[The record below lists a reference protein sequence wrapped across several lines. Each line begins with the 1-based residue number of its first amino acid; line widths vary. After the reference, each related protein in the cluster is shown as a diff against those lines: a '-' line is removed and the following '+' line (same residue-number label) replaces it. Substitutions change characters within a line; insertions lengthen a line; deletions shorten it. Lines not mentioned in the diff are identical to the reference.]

1 MLTRLASVDST
12 MELAHAA
19 ALAGAPHGTA
29 FVAERQHLACGSAR
43 PPVGFGA
50 RGPLAL
56 GHRPSRSCRR
66 LRGAVAPGGIG
77 HRRGDRGHLAL
88 AMPTLQVKW
97 PNDLQA
103 EGRKVAGI
111 LCEASWSGAEC
122 RWVVVGVG
130 VNVCNPLPA
139 VLIGQAAR
147 CDGGCRVHSRAPVLL
162 KCVLPAV
169 TRVSGYAG
177 PLTDPELAAF
187 LRRDALAGRRVR
199 GTGPRRGDRHRRRWF
214 PAGRDPGGQARPV
227 LAGLVLDPA

>member
-19 ALAGAPHGTA
+19 ALAGAPHGSA
-29 FVAERQHLACGSAR
+29 FVAERQHVGRGSRGRPWESQRGGLWLSVIAR
-43 PPVGFGA
+43 PARADAFAALSLRVG
-50 RGPLAL
+50 LAIAEAIEATW
-56 GHRPSRSCRR
+56 P
-66 LRGAVAPGGIG
+66 
-77 HRRGDRGHLAL
+77 

-103 EGRKVAGI
+103 EGRKVAGV

-139 VLIGQAAR
+139 TLSGQAAR
-147 CDGGCRVHSRAPVLL
+147 CDEWVPGAEPDELL
-162 KCVLPAV
+162 DRVLPAV

-187 LRRDALAGRRVR
+187 LRRDALAGRRARAPV
-199 GTGPRRGDRHRRRWF
+199 
-214 PAGRDPGGQARPV
+214 AGVVIGIAADGSLLVRDPGGQARPV